1 MGQDLGNFSRAPLA
15 AVPSR
20 VQRCTTLVPWTPHFS
35 HPRIFG
41 RAPALAPRYHNPPP
55 WAVPH
60 FAPGTSV
67 GRSRG
72 KAPPF
77 RDKAG
82 PLSGRLRYR
91 CWTAS
96 CTGLVGAMQSAV
108 SRPLRRVLRKVDRL
122 LFWPQPTLTTSGT
135 EYDQS
140 SGVTIAMACTTT
152 CWCHIPRLPMRLSGV
167 CSCIRRNL
175 CRTRA
180 FCKLQAILPTKR
192 KSCGAELQ
200 DGPPC
205 GPAGELHGNTFEL
218 RRSYVLVLKP
228 QVLVDAERLVRECG
242 RRPISIL
249 PTRTPPFPSTSS

>member
-1 MGQDLGNFSRAPLA
+1 MGRAAFCTWHICWTVSWKGASVPGQGRPAFWEA
-15 AVPSR
+15 AVPMLDSIMY
-20 VQRCTTLVPWTPHFS
+20 WS
-35 HPRIFG
+35 
-41 RAPALAPRYHNPPP
+41 
-55 WAVPH
+55 
-60 FAPGTSV
+60 
-67 GRSRG
+67 
-72 KAPPF
+72 
-77 RDKAG
+77 
-82 PLSGRLRYR
+82 
-91 CWTAS
+91 CWCHA
-96 CTGLVGAMQSAV
+96 SAV

-152 CWCHIPRLPMRLSGV
+152 CWSHIPRLPMRLSGV

-218 RRSYVLVLKP
+218 RWSYVLVLRP

>member
-1 MGQDLGNFSRAPLA
+1 MHALGSLDSPFLPSTDLWPSARPCPS
-15 AVPSR
+15 VPQSS
-20 VQRCTTLVPWTPHFS
+20 PM
-35 HPRIFG
+35 G
-41 RAPALAPRYHNPPP
+41 RAAFCTWHICWTA
-55 WAVPH
+55 
-60 FAPGTSV
+60 
-67 GRSRG
+67 RG

-122 LFWPQPTLTTSGT
+122 LFWPQPTWTTSGT
-135 EYDQS
+135 DYDQS

-152 CWCHIPRLPMRLSGV
+152 CWCHIPRLSMRLSGV

-218 RRSYVLVLKP
+218 RWSYVLVLRP

-249 PTRTPPFPSTSS
+249 PTRTPPFPPTSS